1 MSKLLAN
8 IRRLAGSRTSRR
20 IQEAYQL
27 LAAGKAVRF
36 IAVRADWSRHRTGCA
51 EAALGAYDR
60 AREQGLE
67 EHTAA
72 LAAVRAACRFIT
84 EHP

>member
-20 IQEAYQL
+20 IQEAYKL
-27 LAAGKAVRF
+27 LAAGRACGY
-36 IAVRADWSRHRTGCA
+36 IASRADWSQHRMGCA

-67 EHTAA
+67 EHAAA
-72 LAAVRAACRFIT
+72 LAAVRAACRFIV